1 MNNYEKY
8 KDEIVKMLIYSTKP
22 CRKIRQIRTYSKT
35 TAFPLAVSAE
45 NYELC
50 RDCEKENEK
59 WLNGEAIEFDLSEL
73 NTGDKVVMRKKGNC
87 YSREY
92 EVLGNSLSVLWL
104 RDNDNKE
111 DSGFLISHKD
121 MLEHYVI
128 EEVFQ

>member
-1 MNNYEKY
+1 MTNYEKH
-8 KDEIVKMLIYSTKP
+8 KEEIIDMITRASNCIKLL
-22 CRKIRQIRTYSKT
+22 R
-35 TAFPLAVSAE
+35 
-45 NYELC
+45 LC
-50 RDCEKENEK
+50 GHEGECGKYACLDCQNKLTQ
-59 WLNGEAIEFDLSEL
+59 WLNEEAKEL
-73 NTGDKVVMRKKGNC
+73 DPYKLKEGDKIVMRKNGNY

>member
-1 MNNYEKY
+1 MTNYEKY
-8 KDEIVKMLIYSTKP
+8 EDEIIKMLIYSTKP
-22 CRKIRQIRTYSKT
+22 CRKIRQIRTYSEN
-35 TAFPLAVSAE
+35 TACPLAESAE
-45 NYELC
+45 NYEQC
-50 RDCEKENEK
+50 RECESLNEQ
-59 WLNGEAIEFDLSEL
+59 WLNEEVEVFNPSEL
-73 NTGDKVVMRKKGNC
+73 KAGDKILMRKNGNC